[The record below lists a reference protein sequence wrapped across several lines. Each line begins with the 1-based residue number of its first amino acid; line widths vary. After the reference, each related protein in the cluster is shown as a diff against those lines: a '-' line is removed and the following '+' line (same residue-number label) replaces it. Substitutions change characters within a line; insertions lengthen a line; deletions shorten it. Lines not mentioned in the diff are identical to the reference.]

1 MDDSHNQQPWIFAN
15 ALDFATAVDDGVD
28 SHFPFDNDPGEDGGV
43 VVFEGLLG
51 GRDF

>member
-1 MDDSHNQQPWIFAN
+1 M
-15 ALDFATAVDDGVD
+15 AVDDGVD

-51 GRDF
+51 GETFSGWRENGALAPGP